1 MTSVAFH
8 VDQLFFRV
16 PGGTGT
22 YIRELLPALT
32 RADPDLQ
39 VRAFHARFDTP
50 VPPALARYDPV
61 RLPQDIR
68 SLYPRWSLF
77 GRPALPPPLDGLDVI
92 HAPSPAAIP
101 PPAKGQRLVVTVH
114 DLAFRLFPQ
123 MYPPAWRTTFRIG
136 LRRAAARADAI
147 IAVSRHTAADLAR
160 FTRTDPGRIHVVP
173 LAASLPWA
181 AGATDVEATLERLKV
196 PQPYILFVG
205 TLEPRKNLVRLVRAY
220 RRAMTAGL
228 SHALVL
234 AGPLG
239 WRSERLQ
246 RELKVPGPG
255 EIFLTGRLGAKDLD
269 ALFRGADAFVYP
281 SVYEGFGLP
290 VLEAMARGVPTIV
303 STSSALPE
311 VAGEAAIAVDPRS
324 IRGLSEAIG
333 TVLGDQKARERLS
346 EAALARAEEFSWERT
361 ARATVDIYNKVAS

>member
-22 YIRELLPALT
+22 YIRELLPALAI
-32 RADPDLQ
+32 ADPSLE

-50 VPPALARYDPV
+50 APPALARYHPV
-61 RLPQDIR
+61 ELPRDIR
-68 SLYPRWSLF
+68 TLYPRWNLI
-77 GRPALPPPLDGLDVI
+77 GRPPLPATLAGLDVV
-92 HAPSPAAIP
+92 HTPSPAAIP
-101 PPAKGQRLVVTVH
+101 PRGPGQRLVVTVH

-123 MYPPAWRTTFRIG
+123 MFPPAWRATFRLG

-147 IAVSRHTAADLAR
+147 IAVSRHTATDLAR
-160 FTRTDPGRIHVVP
+160 LTKTDPGRIHVVP

-181 AGATDVEATLERLKV
+181 ATATDLEATLERLKV
-196 PQPYILFVG
+196 PQPYVLFVG

-220 RRAMTAGL
+220 RRSMTAGL
-228 SHALVL
+228 AHALVL

-246 RELKVPGPG
+246 RELKVSGPG
-255 EIFLTGRLGAKDLD
+255 EIFLTGRLGARDLD

-311 VAGEAAIAVDPRS
+311 VAGGAAIAVDPRS
-324 IRGLSEAIG
+324 VRALSEAI
-333 TVLGDQKARERLS
+333 TRVLGDPTEAQRLS
-346 EAALARAEEFSWERT
+346 EAGLARAGRFSWERT
-361 ARATVDIYNKVAS
+361 ARATIDIYTGVAS